1 MEKNFLLNKIN
12 SIQKEYLELLVKLK
26 DNIDTIDYIYII
38 DEIKYIL
45 VFI

>member
-26 DNIDTIDYIYII
+26 DNIDTID
-38 DEIKYIL
+38 
-45 VFI
+45 